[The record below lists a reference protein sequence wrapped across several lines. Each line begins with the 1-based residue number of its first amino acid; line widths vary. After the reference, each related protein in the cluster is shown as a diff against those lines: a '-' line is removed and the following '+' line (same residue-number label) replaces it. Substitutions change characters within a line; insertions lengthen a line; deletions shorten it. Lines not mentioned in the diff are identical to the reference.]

1 MATLVSLVAAA
12 AIIMI
17 LRTYMS
23 WENHRR
29 NKAQGVNVDPEARHN
44 VVTEDD
50 ESQRILA
57 ELDETDWQ
65 NMVFRY
71 YL

>member
-1 MATLVSLVAAA
+1 MATLVSLIAAA
-12 AIIMI
+12 ATIMI

-29 NKAQGVNVDPEARHN
+29 NKAQGVNIDPEARHSII
-44 VVTEDD
+44 TE
-50 ESQRILA
+50 ENENQRILA

>member
-1 MATLVSLVAAA
+1 
-12 AIIMI
+12 MI

-29 NKAQGVNVDPEARHN
+29 NKAQGVIIDPEARHSII
-44 VVTEDD
+44 TDED
-50 ESQRILA
+50 ENQRTLA

-71 YL
+71 CL